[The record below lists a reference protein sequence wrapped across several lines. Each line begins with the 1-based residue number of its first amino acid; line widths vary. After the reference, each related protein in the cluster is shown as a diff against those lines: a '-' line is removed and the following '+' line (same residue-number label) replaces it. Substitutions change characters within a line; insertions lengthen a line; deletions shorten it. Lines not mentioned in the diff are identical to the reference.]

1 MRSMSMRSK
10 VNAKKFMKEDF
21 FNSAERLIL
30 LQSVRVV
37 KLLVESGC

>member
-1 MRSMSMRSK
+1 MRSMSMRSE

-37 KLLVESGC
+37 KLLC